1 MSKTSRLP
9 LAIEGVEI
17 TVLDLMTNFQAVE
30 SGESKRYL
38 PKTREDPLIEA

>member
-9 LAIEGVEI
+9 LAIGVEI

-30 SGESKRYL
+30 TGESKRYL